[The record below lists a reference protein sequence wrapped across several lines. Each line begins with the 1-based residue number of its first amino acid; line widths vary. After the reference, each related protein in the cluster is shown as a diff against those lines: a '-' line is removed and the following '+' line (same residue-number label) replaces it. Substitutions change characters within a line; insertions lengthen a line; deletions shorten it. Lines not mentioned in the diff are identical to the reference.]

1 MPGQIGAR
9 WGLQSVDNRLAH
21 SRFCA
26 GGSRPLFQR
35 SEYAVIFAALIG
47 GLFSRFIAWLRTE
60 RVINLVGQLL
70 EEWEASVERDPRP
83 AQKNDVTVARVAD
96 QFVWHVSAG
105 RKPLHSIG
113 IAD

>member
-105 RKPLHSIG
+105 R
-113 IAD
+113 